1 MQWKE
6 GLIQNCSSRREHY
19 SSNWGYNP
27 FKNLCSLCLTGM
39 RVVSY
44 FFKAQKRE
52 GFEIDHNWYNIYK
65 WNSTFS
71 WLLRLLSSQIARTPS
86 ILAHC
91 TVPSVNPFI
100 VIIIIE
106 QGCIISAQKRNWTD
120 SWSTTVKQTQCP
132 WQPFH
137 AECIQKRNKKYFQ
150 DDDDEKRKMVTRILW
165 NSDSCKSRWKT
176 KL

>member
-1 MQWKE
+1 MPCT
-6 GLIQNCSSRREHY
+6 NCSLTCRVTTQASDCPLLQFFYMQEKPFY
-19 SSNWGYNP
+19 VYLPLWG
-27 FKNLCSLCLTGM
+27 FLLCTTTL
-39 RVVSY
+39 
-44 FFKAQKRE
+44 
-52 GFEIDHNWYNIYK
+52 DHNWYNIYK